1 MYTRLEQIPREDVSW
16 SVQEQ
21 RIGAYRIVRLL
32 GHGGMGVVYEV
43 EDASGAHV
51 ALKLFTGGAKNRAF
65 LEKRFKAEAKL
76 LSTLDHPHLVKVRD
90 VGMDEMTGNPWFTM
104 DLVLNAVGEPETLE
118 DARRRGGISNEQ
130 LLGWYHDISEEL
142 AYLHAHGIVHRD
154 VKLENV
160 LVDDSGHA
168 FLSDFGISRIFDDKL
183 RSQLDVT
190 TTFIEGQT
198 TGTRPVMG
206 TYFYLAPEVRA
217 GQSVTPA
224 ADWYAL
230 GVLFFRFLTGMWYEP
245 PAAPTEAGEK
255 KAASPFDLLLAF
267 EPFWQANLPRLLSND
282 PKMRTVVEVACGT
295 RSRKWMLW
303 LGLGILAVGVMLAG
317 VCVFMRSPHLGGE
330 KDVGVV
336 ASRPPHPQPPPGV
349 LWVSHPQE
357 TYGIDARGVTSVVVK
372 AAMKRV
378 WVDQFKQWPDLRQV
392 VAEEGVETVDTAAFF
407 GCRKLETV
415 TFPDS
420 LKHVESYAFGDCFA
434 LREVRFGKGLLDVGQ
449 AAFGGCSN
457 LLHVYF
463 GGDAPET
470 RGTRIY
476 VRTPTGLV
484 NHVKSTAKGWG
495 TTWPANEEFARPVR
509 KEP

>member
-1 MYTRLEQIPREDVSW
+1 M
-16 SVQEQ
+16 
-21 RIGAYRIVRLL
+21 
-32 GHGGMGVVYEV
+32 
-43 EDASGAHV
+43 
-51 ALKLFTGGAKNRAF
+51 
-65 LEKRFKAEAKL
+65 
-76 LSTLDHPHLVKVRD
+76 
-90 VGMDEMTGNPWFTM
+90 
-104 DLVLNAVGEPETLE
+104 
-118 DARRRGGISNEQ
+118 
-130 LLGWYHDISEEL
+130 
-142 AYLHAHGIVHRD
+142 
-154 VKLENV
+154 
-160 LVDDSGHA
+160 
-168 FLSDFGISRIFDDKL
+168 
-183 RSQLDVT
+183 
-190 TTFIEGQT
+190 
-198 TGTRPVMG
+198 
-206 TYFYLAPEVRA
+206 
-217 GQSVTPA
+217 
-224 ADWYAL
+224 
-230 GVLFFRFLTGMWYEP
+230 
-245 PAAPTEAGEK
+245 
-255 KAASPFDLLLAF
+255 
-267 EPFWQANLPRLLSND
+267 
-282 PKMRTVVEVACGT
+282 
-295 RSRKWMLW
+295 
-303 LGLGILAVGVMLAG
+303 
-317 VCVFMRSPHLGGE
+317 
-330 KDVGVV
+330 
-336 ASRPPHPQPPPGV
+336 
-349 LWVSHPQE
+349 SHPQE
-357 TYGIDARGVTSVVVK
+357 TYGIDPSGVTSIVVK